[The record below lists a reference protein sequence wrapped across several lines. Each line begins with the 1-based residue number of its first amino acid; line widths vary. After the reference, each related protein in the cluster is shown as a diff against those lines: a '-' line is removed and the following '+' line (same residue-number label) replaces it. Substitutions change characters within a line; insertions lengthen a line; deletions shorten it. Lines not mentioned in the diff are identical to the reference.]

1 MGGELPR
8 LISPGEGAHRLAER
22 SGFQRGAD
30 GWPQGGFLAEKCQGV
45 QTNTFCLDS
54 PNGSPC
60 IVGVMKTMK
69 TRWCWRK
76 DLAEFRGLTSQE
88 RTGFLL
94 VLEWF
99 ENFRLRHQ
107 LEAGVEAARAFWRT
121 DVLREGVTREAWS
134 RKRLRLTR
142 SF

>member
-1 MGGELPR
+1 VADITGRRRSQVGGTGWFSE
-8 LISPGEGAHRLAER
+8 
-22 SGFQRGAD
+22 GAD
-30 GWPQGGFLAEKCQGV
+30 GRLRGGFLVGNRQSVHA
-45 QTNTFCLDS
+45 NTFCLDS
-54 PNGSPC
+54 PNGGPD
-60 IVGVMKTMK
+60 IVGVMKTTTM
-69 TRWCWRK
+69 RRCWRT
-76 DLAEFRGLTSQE
+76 DLAEFRGLTNQE

-142 SF
+142 SLSCGN